1 MFFLFQQALIKPGI
15 SCVTLGGQHRQIEYE
30 SLVSIGLVVA
40 HEYVCDITVQQ
51 LISMEVWKEE
61 FPVSVLQ
68 EVLASGFNAC

>member
-15 SCVTLGGQHRQIEYE
+15 CCASLGGQQRQIEYE
-30 SLVSIGLVVA
+30 SLVSIGLVVT